1 MNNNKKSSDNRLI
14 ELGIKL
20 KKGIT
25 SFLKKHGDLII
36 MNVIIFILTVFI
48 ESLYIHKLKLLVW
61 FFNTIIF
68 IAGPTILFTLKR
80 GIKSKDIILSIPML
94 YILFLIFLSY
104 CTLRELYGIS
114 SLGLDK
120 IPNYIDALMV
130 VFVFTFFEYITVLIV
145 NKVKIKKN
153 KIKKA

>member
-1 MNNNKKSSDNRLI
+1 MNKNKTKSSDNRLI
-14 ELGIKL
+14 EFGNKL

-25 SFLKKHGDLII
+25 TFFKKHGDLVI
-36 MNVIIFILTVFI
+36 MNIIIFILTVFI

-68 IAGPTILFTLKR
+68 IAAPTIIFTLKR

-94 YILFLIFLSY
+94 YILFLIFLNY

-145 NKVKIKKN
+145 NKVKNKKV
-153 KIKKA
+153 KKA

>member
-1 MNNNKKSSDNRLI
+1 MNNNKKSYDNRLI
-14 ELGIKL
+14 ELGSKL
-20 KKGIT
+20 KKSIT

-153 KIKKA
+153 RIKKA